1 MSSSFL
7 RSRSCAP
14 LCWSAAFASLLP
26 LARVAEAQEVTVTPV
41 VEVDRPG
48 TPPDRPTAAGGDARY
63 QIDRTTLYGDD
74 ARVPLPWVVVATS
87 SFSYTNIGGD
97 PTVVTGTGPTAG
109 CKTPSGAP

>member
-7 RSRSCAP
+7 RSRSFAH
-14 LCWSAAFASLLP
+14 LCLPAALASLLS
-26 LARVAEAQEVTVTPV
+26 LAQVAEAQEVVQTQE
-41 VEVDRPG
+41 VEVEHPVN
-48 TPPDRPTAAGGDARY
+48 PDRPTAEGGDARY

-97 PTVVTGTGPTAG
+97 PTVVSGTGP
-109 CKTPSGAP
+109 